1 MGENKTRKTQK
12 TLFFGSIWNSY
23 ARVLLFIHWQI
34 NLDERKWF
42 KAITAFSIYL
52 PSLIIA

>member
-42 KAITAFSIYL
+42 KAITTFSIYL
-52 PSLIIA
+52 PSLIMA